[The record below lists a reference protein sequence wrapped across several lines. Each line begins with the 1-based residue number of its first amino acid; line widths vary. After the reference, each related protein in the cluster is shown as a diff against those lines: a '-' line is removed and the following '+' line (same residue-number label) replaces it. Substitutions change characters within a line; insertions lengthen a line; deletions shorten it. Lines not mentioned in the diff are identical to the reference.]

1 MMSGR
6 MQPEAIQKLL
16 DTDGRPNAS
25 LDRPEENK
33 WSDFCW
39 VGICTETS
47 WNTETAFFEA
57 CDTETCHNKDFSIL
71 EKQTLNTLKIL
82 KYTAFLFT

>member
-33 WSDFCW
+33 
-39 VGICTETS
+39 
-47 WNTETAFFEA
+47 
-57 CDTETCHNKDFSIL
+57 
-71 EKQTLNTLKIL
+71 
-82 KYTAFLFT
+82 